1 MKCLV
6 CGAAMKT
13 TRENFRYAA
22 CGLPHVTLRNVE
34 VGRCPQCGE
43 EEIAIPR
50 IEELHKAI
58 ARALITKPFRL
69 DAAEI
74 RYLRKYLGWSG
85 ADFADHMGTTRE
97 TVSRWENGTAQIGPQ
112 ADRLLRLMVVKGAPV
127 SDYSLDTLKAISTE
141 KPAHS
146 LRLGLKVERDGW
158 HAEAA

>member
-1 MKCLV
+1 
-6 CGAAMKT
+6 
-13 TRENFRYAA
+13 
-22 CGLPHVTLRNVE
+22 LRNVE
-34 VGRCPQCGE
+34 VSRCPQCGE

-50 IEELHKAI
+50 IEALHKAI
-58 ARALITKPFRL
+58 AQALITKPFRL

-97 TVSRWENGTAQIGPQ
+97 TVSRWENGTVQIGPQ
-112 ADRLLRLMVVKGAPV
+112 ADRLLRLMVVKEAPV
-127 SDYSLDTLKAISTE
+127 SDYSLETLKAISAE
-141 KPAHS
+141 KPSHA